1 MEKYI
6 KHIICKKVD
15 ISKGF
20 FADKLRDDGHNFDK
34 SIDFLITI
42 MAGNQEVLAES
53 LKKQFKEKILQGQ
66 KFFIIYNAVRY
77 PFSNERYGT
86 YSFLE
91 MKRGDYEKIEEIFSV
106 LKKSLR
112 ELEEKNFYWV

>member
-15 ISKGF
+15 ILKGF

-77 PFSNERYGT
+77 PFSNERYGRRSAAWISSSRAPST
-86 YSFLE
+86 PT
-91 MKRGDYEKIEEIFSV
+91 
-106 LKKSLR
+106 
-112 ELEEKNFYWV
+112 